1 MDDIDIKITEEDLS
15 AIILQKSNQITN
27 MEVRIA
33 ALVRTIRGQNQKIL
47 ELEDDNAKGR
57 KEEIP
62 VHD

>member
-15 AIILQKSNQITN
+15 AIISQKSSQITN